1 MVLVR
6 KNEEPVSKT
15 VFVVDDEPDIREL
28 VTLHLDKA
36 GYLTGGFEDS
46 AGFFSALKEKLPDL
60 VLLDLMLPGED
71 GYDVCRRLK
80 TDGRFARIPV
90 IMLTA
95 RGEEIDKVLGL
106 ELGAD
111 DYVTKPF
118 SVRELLAR
126 VKAVLRRSS
135 EEGQLNRVHIG
146 SRITI
151 DEKKHEVLRDGQKID
166 LTSTEFRILQFLAS
180 KEGWVFTRDQ
190 ILDHLWGSEKA
201 VIDRTVDVHIK
212 HLRQKLGDAS
222 GLIQN
227 IRGVGYKLD
236 E

>member
-1 MVLVR
+1 V
-6 KNEEPVSKT
+6 NKT
-15 VFVVDDEPDIREL
+15 VYVVDDEADIREL
-28 VTLHLDKA
+28 VTLHLTKA
-36 GYLTGGFEDS
+36 GYDTGSFED
-46 AGFFSALKEKLPDL
+46 ADELFFALEEKLPDMI
-60 VLLDLMLPGED
+60 LLDLMLPGEN

-80 TDGRFARIPV
+80 SDSRTAGIPV

-106 ELGAD
+106 EMGAD

-135 EEGQLNRVHIG
+135 EDGPFVQIKVG
-146 SRITI
+146 STITI
-151 DEKKHEVLRDGQKID
+151 DEKRHEVLRNGLKID
-166 LTSTEFRILQFLAS
+166 LTFTEFRILQLLAS
-180 KEGWVFTRDQ
+180 KKGWVFTRDQ

-201 VIDRTVDVHIK
+201 VVDRTVDVHIK
-212 HLRQKLGDAS
+212 HLRQKLGDDS
-222 GLIQN
+222 GLIKN

>member
-1 MVLVR
+1 M
-6 KNEEPVSKT
+6 NKT
-15 VFVVDDEPDIREL
+15 VYVVDDEADIREL
-28 VTLHLDKA
+28 VTLHLTKA
-36 GYLTGGFEDS
+36 GYDTGSFED
-46 AGFFSALKEKLPDL
+46 ADELFFALEEKLPDMI
-60 VLLDLMLPGED
+60 LLDLMLPGEN

-80 TDGRFARIPV
+80 SDSRTAGIPV

-106 ELGAD
+106 EMGAD

-135 EEGQLNRVHIG
+135 EDGPFVQIKVG
-146 SRITI
+146 STITI
-151 DEKKHEVLRDGQKID
+151 DEKRHEVLRNGLKID
-166 LTSTEFRILQFLAS
+166 LTFTEFRILQLLAS
-180 KEGWVFTRDQ
+180 KKGWVFTRDQ

-201 VIDRTVDVHIK
+201 VVDRTVDVHIK
-212 HLRQKLGDAS
+212 HLRQKLGDDS
-222 GLIQN
+222 GLIKN